1 MKTSNRDVPIGRE
14 KHINNSLSKKILKH
28 KDIILL
34 SIIITLIE
42 VDLILLALYCVSI
55 INTNLKIFVVLIIV
69 IDCGVLDTY
78 ILLLALLTDPLYNIT
93 KRFKCQDNSEKE
105 EA

>member
-1 MKTSNRDVPIGRE
+1 M
-14 KHINNSLSKKILKH
+14 
-28 KDIILL
+28 
-34 SIIITLIE
+34 
-42 VDLILLALYCVSI
+42 DLILLALYCVSI

-69 IDCGVLDTY
+69 IDCGVLDIY

-105 EA
+105 ERL

>member
-1 MKTSNRDVPIGRE
+1 M
-14 KHINNSLSKKILKH
+14 
-28 KDIILL
+28 
-34 SIIITLIE
+34 
-42 VDLILLALYCVSI
+42 DLILLALYCVSI

-69 IDCGVLDTY
+69 IDCGVLD

-105 EA
+105 ERL